1 MVEIYQKPKRFSN
14 KFFAA
19 GAPFVRF
26 LEAGSAAKLGS
37 HSARFPASWLRAGRG
52 RIEVIAGEGGNRGQ
66 KNAAGQG
73 RIREGYL
80 TPDSA
85 WGIMHL
91 KELDVF

>member
-37 HSARFPASWLRAGRG
+37 HSAHFPLWLRLAG
-52 RIEVIAGEGGNRGQ
+52 GG
-66 KNAAGQG
+66 
-73 RIREGYL
+73 
-80 TPDSA
+80 
-85 WGIMHL
+85 L
-91 KELDVF
+91 K